1 MHSLRTKFIIII
13 CIICIICIGLTA
25 GISYGLASSIMMD
38 SSVKNESL
46 TSRKAAQEIE
56 TWMNAKGEFLNT
68 VRADHEPGL
77 WSDHGNQRGMSL
89 HQLSDKRYFSKTDQS
104 RGRTDEM
111 VC

>member
-56 TWMNAKGEFLNT
+56 TWNQTKDISLKQTKAVEELTKWSADLNT
-68 VRADHEPGL
+68 
-77 WSDHGNQRGMSL
+77 
-89 HQLSDKRYFSKTDQS
+89 LSEKLQQETYEFTH
-104 RGRTDEM
+104 
-111 VC
+111 